1 MQKMSIRSLLFFI
14 KLKCWKI
21 FSVVYIFARQWKK
34 KKKVEISPSSLPINL
49 FTPYYVNEPHFHTA
63 SACLK
68 LPDKVAH
75 SILCLTLSSITS
87 HWTINQLVLPLLSP
101 SLPFSSR
108 NRSDMQRSNLS
119 ILFFFLLLSNFSLS
133 EDPSPTCPYPCL
145 PPPTWAT
152 NYPPPPPAWSGYPPP
167 QPVDGVIYTP
177 PYMPYSPPSNA
188 LLGAPP
194 PPEPI
199 LPYFPFYYRRT
210 PPLLSAAPAVIRAGA
225 IFVPL
230 LVLSTVISL
239 LA

>member
-101 SLPFSSR
+101 SLPFPSPLETARTCSDQISQFSSFSYCSR
-108 NRSDMQRSNLS
+108 
-119 ILFFFLLLSNFSLS
+119 ILASPKILRRRALTPACRRRRGPPTTLHRRPHGAATLLLNQW
-133 EDPSPTCPYPCL
+133 T
-145 PPPTWAT
+145 A
-152 NYPPPPPAWSGYPPP
+152 
-167 QPVDGVIYTP
+167 
-177 PYMPYSPPSNA
+177 
-188 LLGAPP
+188 
-194 PPEPI
+194 
-199 LPYFPFYYRRT
+199 
-210 PPLLSAAPAVIRAGA
+210 
-225 IFVPL
+225 
-230 LVLSTVISL
+230 
-239 LA
+239 